1 MRWMIAVVTVAIFAV
16 GCANTPGGPGPAPTP
31 QPLTTGEAHSCEVRT
46 GGQLWCW
53 GDNSHGQLG
62 DGTTIER
69 TSP

>member
-1 MRWMIAVVTVAIFAV
+1 M
-16 GCANTPGGPGPAPTP
+16 
-31 QPLTTGEAHSCEVRT
+31 TTGEAHSCEVRA

-69 TSP
+69 TAPVRIGTATDWVAVSAKNNHTCGIRSGGQAW